1 MSISK
6 QPMLPPKP
14 IKGNLNKKPME
25 GVNSFPE
32 AKFAALKYAEIPR
45 LNSTTDTDELVKT
58 HNSVKPLYFTD
69 PKYGYGTQE
78 KVKPP
83 VWVTDK
89 TSNNSSVKG
98 KIFVLLGLS
107 LISVLLLV
115 LILFTSFSVG
125 ISGALL
131 SMVLACVPFAV
142 IFLCISWLDKWN
154 SKPFNLKLASF
165 LWGGGVSVGLTFLI
179 TFGYNAIFGSPTDLF
194 GSAAIQAPFVEEFA
208 KGLGVILLA
217 VLFRKHFRG
226 PVDGIVYM
234 AVVAAGF
241 AFTENILYFSESIAQ
256 NGLAGVVSTFFLRG
270 ILSPFAHVV
279 FSIPMGIL
287 IGIALK
293 RGYKIWG
300 ILGFAFIGYAPAV
313 LLHALWNGS
322 STLIDGDLWF
332 VFYGVIQIPIFA
344 GAFFAAIWFRRAEA
358 FVTYRRLTEYG
369 WAGWFTPIEVES
381 FGTWKGRKQ
390 AMRWAK
396 RRSLQAN
403 DIMKEIAKDVVAL
416 SSVRENIIT
425 KGINTDVVLSE
436 EQELLNRITE
446 NKNFLLTL

>member
-1 MSISK
+1 MSTSR
-6 QPMLPPKP
+6 QPVLPPEP
-14 IKGNLNKKPME
+14 IKGNSNKKPME
-25 GVNSFPE
+25 GANSFPE
-32 AKFAALKYAEIPR
+32 ARFAALQYAEIPR
-45 LNSTTDTDELVKT
+45 LNSLSDNTELAKT
-58 HNSVKPLYFTD
+58 NEVAQPLYFTD

-78 KVKPP
+78 KVKQPI
-83 VWVTDK
+83 WVTDK
-89 TSNNSSVKG
+89 SNKNSSNKA
-98 KIFVLLGLS
+98 KIFTLLGLS
-107 LISVLLLV
+107 LISTLLLV
-115 LILFTSFSVG
+115 ILLLTSFSVG
-125 ISGALL
+125 ISGALT

-142 IFLCISWLDKWN
+142 IFFCVSWLDKWN
-154 SKPFNLKLASF
+154 SKPFGLKIASF
-165 LWGGGVSVGLTFLI
+165 LWGGGISVGLTFLI
-179 TFGYNAIFGSPTDLF
+179 TFGYNALFGGPTDMF

-208 KGLGVILLA
+208 KGLGVVLLA

-234 AVVAAGF
+234 AIAAAGF

-256 NGLAGVVSTFFLRG
+256 NGLTGVASTFFLRG
-270 ILSPFAHVV
+270 VLSPFAHVV
-279 FSIPMGIL
+279 FSLPMGIL

-293 RGYKIWG
+293 HGYKIWG
-300 ILGFAFIGYAPAV
+300 ILGFTFIGYAPAV

-344 GAFFAAIWFRRAEA
+344 GAFFAALWFRRAEA

-425 KGINTDVVLSE
+425 KGVNTEVVLSE